1 MPVQT
6 GPPRGVPG
14 SSGSAGV
21 LRLHT
26 VVGLVRLL
34 GAAVCAAALV
44 ARFVWGLGSVTFT
57 ASNFFAYLTI
67 QSNIA
72 FVAVTLTAGIVAL
85 RGPREPA
92 WLTTAR
98 ATVLSC
104 TVSAGAVFALLI
116 EQAGVRGLP
125 LDVPW
130 SDQVLH
136 FWLPSLAL
144 LEWVGSPGRGRAP
157 WRTVY
162 FVTGFTAVW
171 GIITLIRGAF
181 VGWYPY
187 FFLDP
192 AQVGS
197 VGEFLLLSAIALASF
212 ATISSLVVVLTR
224 PRPLLERLPIRF
236 VGLRARRTAE
246 ARAVRSP
253 STDRR

>member
-1 MPVQT
+1 M
-6 GPPRGVPG
+6 
-14 SSGSAGV
+14 S
-21 LRLHT
+21 LHT
-26 VVGLVRLL
+26 LVGCIRLL
-34 GAAVCAAALV
+34 GAVVCAVALV

-67 QSNIA
+67 QSNLA
-72 FVAVTLTAGIVAL
+72 FVVVTLAAGVSAL

-92 WLTTAR
+92 WLTAAR

-144 LEWVGSPGRGRAP
+144 LEWVSAPGRGRAP
-157 WRTVY
+157 WRIVA
-162 FVTGFTAVW
+162 FVTGFTVIW
-171 GIITLIRGAF
+171 GIATLIRGAV

-197 VGEFLLLSAIALASF
+197 IGEFLLLCSIALASF
-212 ATISSLVVVLTR
+212 AAISALIVLLAR
-224 PRPLLERLPIRF
+224 PTPLLERVVKR
-236 VGLRARRTAE
+236 
-246 ARAVRSP
+246 
-253 STDRR
+253 

>member
-1 MPVQT
+1 M
-6 GPPRGVPG
+6 
-14 SSGSAGV
+14 SARV
-21 LRLHT
+21 VTVRT
-26 VVGLVRLL
+26 VVGLARLL
-34 GAAVCAAALV
+34 GAAVCAVALV
-44 ARFVWGLGSVTFT
+44 ARFIWGHGSATFT

-67 QSNIA
+67 QSNLA
-72 FVAVTLTAGIVAL
+72 FVVVMVLAGVVAL
-85 RGPREPA
+85 RVPRDPR

-104 TVSAGAVFALLI
+104 TVSAGAVFALLS

-144 LEWVGSPGRGRAP
+144 IDWAISPGRGRAP
-157 WRTVY
+157 WRTIV
-162 FVTGFTAVW
+162 FVVGYTIGW
-171 GIITLIRGAF
+171 GIVTLIRGAA

-197 VGEFLLLSAIALASF
+197 VGQFLLLCGIALASF
-212 ATISSLVVVLTR
+212 AAISAMIVWLTR
-224 PRPLLERLPIRF
+224 PEPVLERFGGR
-236 VGLRARRTAE
+236 
-246 ARAVRSP
+246 
-253 STDRR
+253 

>member
-1 MPVQT
+1 MVKRTTSVNPATVRAT
-6 GPPRGVPG
+6 VGIVRLVG
-14 SSGSAGV
+14 AGV
-21 LRLHT
+21 C
-26 VVGLVRLL
+26 V
-34 GAAVCAAALV
+34 AALI
-44 ARFVWGLGSVTFT
+44 ARFIWGLGSVTFT

-67 QSNIA
+67 QSNLA
-72 FVAVTLTAGIVAL
+72 FAVVTITAGIVAL
-85 RGPREPA
+85 RRAREPA
-92 WLTTAR
+92 WITTAR

-136 FWLPSLAL
+136 FWLPALAL
-144 LEWVGSPGRGRAP
+144 LEWVSSPGRGRAP

-162 FVTGFTAVW
+162 FVTGFTAIW
-171 GIITLIRGAF
+171 GLVTLIRGSF

-197 VGEFLLLSAIALASF
+197 VGEFLLLGGIALASF
-212 ATISSLVVVLTR
+212 AAISSLVVMLAR
-224 PRPLLERLPIRF
+224 PRPLLERL
-236 VGLRARRTAE
+236 
-246 ARAVRSP
+246 S
-253 STDRR
+253 SQ

>member
-1 MPVQT
+1 MGCAVPVQT
-6 GPPRGVPG
+6 GPPREVPG

-26 VVGLVRLL
+26 VVGLVRLV
-34 GAAVCAAALV
+34 GAVVCAAALV

-72 FVAVTLTAGIVAL
+72 FVFVTLTAGIVAI

-125 LDVPW
+125 LDVQPDDELKQAQR
-130 SDQVLH
+130 SFFV
-136 FWLPSLAL
+136 AL
-144 LEWVGSPGRGRAP
+144 YRLICGAD
-157 WRTVY
+157 
-162 FVTGFTAVW
+162 TGPRIPT
-171 GIITLIRGAF
+171 
-181 VGWYPY
+181 
-187 FFLDP
+187 
-192 AQVGS
+192 
-197 VGEFLLLSAIALASF
+197 LLLSLGKEKVKALLA
-212 ATISSLVVVLTR
+212 A
-224 PRPLLERLPIRF
+224 
-236 VGLRARRTAE
+236 
-246 ARAVRSP
+246 
-253 STDRR
+253 